1 MSHIRA
7 VDVIYHMVR
16 AFEDKNVTH
25 VEESVDPLR
34 DMDIIENE
42 LIKKDIE
49 TVKKALPWNACVLET
64 TGRRTA
70 VYIFNASRCWLML
83 RVERKYG
90 LENGVQ
96 KKFLS

>member
-7 VDVIYHMVR
+7 VDAIYHMVR

-34 DMDIIENE
+34 DMDIIEKE

-49 TVKKALPWNACVLET
+49 TVKGAPTFGTLV
-64 TGRRTA
+64 
-70 VYIFNASRCWLML
+70 F
-83 RVERKYG
+83 
-90 LENGVQ
+90 
-96 KKFLS
+96 